1 MLARTPSY
9 LSPLK
14 DRELDLRGHQIPAI
28 ENLAVTRD
36 QLDSIDLTDNQI
48 HALANLP
55 VLRRLSQLLLANNPV
70 RTLSPHLATSL
81 PNLRTLVLTNATLPK
96 DHLALVATTLARC
109 RKLEHLALKGNPLQ
123 NAPHYREW
131 IIFNCKRLRSLDYE
145 RVTLKV
151 SPRVSL
157 ESFSQ
162 ARLTHHT
169 PPQERQ
175 HAHSLFLTPTGE
187 PTALHSSLLAS
198 AASASAASA
207 PSLVAAGGAPASK
220 TFEPGVEAAESNA
233 GRAGRLLTKEEKD
246 RIRKAIEGA
255 ESVEEVSGPPEFG
268 RLSLR
273 GRGPRADRSFSD
285 CHQIRRLQ
293 RMLAQGFVSVPPPPR
308 PLSPCLRPA
317 RHAQQSY

>member
-81 PNLRTLVLTNATLPK
+81 PNLRTLVLTNTTLPK

-151 SPRVSL
+151 RSRV
-157 ESFSQ
+157 
-162 ARLTHHT
+162 T
-169 PPQERQ
+169 
-175 HAHSLFLTPTGE
+175 E
-187 PTALHSSLLAS
+187 P
-198 AASASAASA
+198 
-207 PSLVAAGGAPASK
+207 
-220 TFEPGVEAAESNA
+220 
-233 GRAGRLLTKEEKD
+233 
-246 RIRKAIEGA
+246 
-255 ESVEEVSGPPEFG
+255 
-268 RLSLR
+268 
-273 GRGPRADRSFSD
+273 
-285 CHQIRRLQ
+285 
-293 RMLAQGFVSVPPPPR
+293 
-308 PLSPCLRPA
+308 
-317 RHAQQSY
+317 